1 MKADRF
7 VALEEGSFDSYP
19 RFYSASRTGANAN
32 RLNKR
37 HRALIES
44 NAAIIQ
50 DKSVLD
56 IASHDGRWSLAA
68 YKAGARYVLG
78 IEARQHLVNFA
89 RANMEECQVPEDR
102 VHFVLGDV
110 FEELDRLQANTFETV
125 MCFGFFYH
133 TLHHMLL
140 LSKITRLRPK
150 HVIFDTEI
158 DPAPSSVILIF
169 AESIANEAAGAVADA
184 GTPTRVLVGVP
195 SRSALE
201 LMLASSGLT
210 FSYYRWRRAGI
221 ERWDGLNPYRNG
233 LRVSLV
239 STFKGTVAG
248 STRS

>member
-1 MKADRF
+1 MNTNQF
-7 VALEEGSFDSYP
+7 VASEEGFFDSYP
-19 RFYSASRTGANAN
+19 RFYSTSRTGASPN

-44 NAAIIQ
+44 NAAIIK

-68 YKAGARYVLG
+68 YKAGAHHVLG
-78 IEARQHLVNFA
+78 IEARHHLVNSA
-89 RANMEECQVPEDR
+89 RANMEVYQVPEDR

-110 FEELDRLQANTFETV
+110 FEELDRLQADTFETV
-125 MCFGFFYH
+125 LCFGFFYH

-150 HVIFDTEI
+150 HVIFDTRI
-158 DPAPSSVILIF
+158 DPAPGSVIRIS
-169 AESIANEAAGAVADA
+169 AESIAKEGAGAVADV
-184 GTPTRVLVGVP
+184 GNPTLALVGVP

-221 ERWDGLNPYRNG
+221 EQWDGLSAYRKG
-233 LRVSLV
+233 VRVSLV
-239 STFKGTVAG
+239 STFKGT
-248 STRS
+248 

>member
-1 MKADRF
+1 MRANQF
-7 VALEEGSFDSYP
+7 VASEEGFFDSYP
-19 RFYSASRTGANAN
+19 RFYSTSTTGANAN
-32 RLNKR
+32 RLNQR

-44 NAAIIQ
+44 NAGIIQ
-50 DKSVLD
+50 DKAVLD

-68 YKAGARYVLG
+68 YKAGARQVLG
-78 IEARQHLVNFA
+78 IEARQHLVNSA
-89 RANMEECQVPEDR
+89 RANMEVYQVAEDR

-110 FEELDRLQANTFETV
+110 FEELDRLQADTFETV
-125 MCFGFFYH
+125 LCFGFFYH

-150 HVIFDTEI
+150 HVIFDTQI
-158 DPAPSSVILIF
+158 DPAPTSVIRIF
-169 AESIANEAAGAVADA
+169 EESTAKEGAGAVADA

-210 FSYYRWRRAGI
+210 YSYYQWRQAGI
-221 ERWDGLNPYRNG
+221 ERWDGLNAYRKG

-239 STFKGTVAG
+239 SALRDT
-248 STRS
+248 